1 MPKTKKTA
9 DEKSGRGPSPR
20 PRGVAAAAATE
31 GLLGLAQKI
40 GLAEIL
46 TNQIKGR
53 IEEQDF
59 DELVD
64 DAKEYLSR
72 NPEVLVISLGALT
85 IATGIVVWLQQ
96 RREWDGAERREL
108 RKAS

>member
-9 DEKSGRGPSPR
+9 DEKRGRGPSPR
-20 PRGVAAAAATE
+20 PRGVAAATATE

-46 TNQIKGR
+46 TSQIKGK

-64 DAKEYLSR
+64 DAREYLSR

-96 RREWDGAERREL
+96 RRDWDGSERRTL

>member
-1 MPKTKKTA
+1 MAKTKKTA
-9 DEKSGRGPSPR
+9 DEKGGRGRGPR
-20 PRGVAAAAATE
+20 PRSATAALATE
-31 GLLGLAQKI
+31 GVLGLVQKT

-46 TNQIKGR
+46 TSQIKGK

-64 DAKEYLSR
+64 DAREYLSR

-96 RREWDGAERREL
+96 RREWDGSERRTL
-108 RKAS
+108 QKAS